1 MTDRLGADEIR
12 SLFLFESLDDDK
24 LGYLSEHGRVEHH
37 DAGTRVYSEGEP
49 ATCFYV
55 LLSGRL
61 SLLRDV
67 DGTEVEMN
75 QTEQRGVYSGAT
87 RAWLEASDGG
97 RYVGSVEAVTDCEF
111 LVLPAAEF
119 GAEMR
124 TWFPM
129 AIHLL
134 EGVYL
139 GMRSS
144 EALIGQRQRL
154 TALGRLTAGLTHE
167 LNNPAAA
174 AVRATATLRERGAAM
189 RHKLAALAS
198 GKLSGEVLMKLSG
211 LQEEAIEKAAKAP
224 ELSPMQESDLEDEIT
239 DWFSDHGID
248 DGWRMAPVF
257 AAGSLGASWLDEVE
271 VQVPEGHL
279 NAGLHW
285 IAYSLEGEQLL
296 HEIEDSTT
304 RISSLVEAAK
314 QYSQL
319 DRAENQLADLH
330 VGLKSTLT
338 MLGRKLEGGITL
350 RKDFDR
356 SLPRVPIY
364 AAELNQVWTNIIDN
378 AIQAMHGE
386 GTLSI
391 RTYRN
396 GDYACVEIGNT
407 GPVIPKD
414 VQRKIFEPFFT
425 TKPVGE
431 GTGLGLDISW
441 RIVTQRHHG
450 DLLVS
455 SEPGDT
461 RFTVCLPLAAPPAP
475 APATA

>member
-1 MTDRLGADEIR
+1 MTVSMSKDDIR
-12 SLFLFESLDDDK
+12 SLFLFESLDDAQVGW
-24 LGYLSEHGRVEHH
+24 LQEHGAIERHP
-37 DAGTRVYSEGEP
+37 AGTRVYSDDEP

-55 LLSGRL
+55 LLSGTI
-61 SLLRDV
+61 SLLRSV
-67 DGTEVEMN
+67 DGTDVVVN
-75 QTEQRGVYSGAT
+75 RTDQRGVYSGAT
-87 RAWLEASDGG
+87 RAWLASSGG
-97 RYVGSVEAVTDCEF
+97 DLYVGSVDAVTDCEF
-111 LVLPAAEF
+111 FVLPAAEF

-124 TWFPM
+124 PWFPM

-144 EALIGQRQRL
+144 QALIEQRQRL

-198 GKLSGEVLMKLSG
+198 GKLDGEVLMQLSG

-224 ELSPMQESDLEDEIT
+224 DLTPMQESDLEDEVS
-239 DWFSDHGID
+239 DWFDEHGIG

-257 AAGSLGASWLDEVE
+257 AAGSLGASWLDEVAHK
-271 VQVPEGHL
+271 VPAGHL

-296 HEIEDSTT
+296 QEIEDSTT

-319 DRAENQLADLH
+319 DRAESQLADVHL
-330 VGLKSTLT
+330 GLKSTLT
-338 MLGRKLEGGITL
+338 MLGRKLEGVTL
-350 RKDFDR
+350 EKDFDR
-356 SLPRVPIY
+356 ELPRVPVY
-364 AAELNQVWTNIIDN
+364 PAELNQVWTNIIDN
-378 AIQAMHGE
+378 AVQAMDGS
-386 GTLSI
+386 GTLRL
-391 RTYRN
+391 RTFRRD
-396 GDYACVEIGNT
+396 DYVCVEIGNS
-407 GPVIPKD
+407 GPVIPEEIL
-414 VQRKIFEPFFT
+414 RKIFDPFFT

-441 RIVTQRHHG
+441 RIVTQRHRG
-450 DLLVS
+450 DLTVS

-461 RFTVCLPLAAPPAP
+461 RFTVCLPLEATPDAAP
-475 APATA
+475 APA